1 MTDMSEIT
9 AEGVTQLRLAA
20 EQDDV
25 QAMSSLAK
33 CYWHGTGV
41 RQDKEIAIAWWQRAA
56 AQGDSSAQ
64 FTLALCKL
72 NGDGFGKDEHWAIRE
87 IATLA
92 DAGNKEAL
100 EWQAG
105 TRAKAEGHNLE
116 AQYLW
121 LMSIPALVKWDWDVS
136 EADHDM
142 AKTWL
147 ERAVAQSDAGAK
159 LVLSSCYGGNTWEF
173 LGIPKDNKKEIELE
187 LEAAKLGNAEAQAYI
202 GASYMYGDNVIK
214 DADKGYGFLRLGIAK
229 LGGTAKDRKDL
240 CVEYVASVEEIG
252 SYLGSYFEGWPLR
265 SGMESIEFCPDEDDG
280 REKVVEEETPFWKC
294 GNVAFWAKYIN
305 DYDYQKILNIEEA
318 ARGTNTYAELLRF
331 NLERWS
337 TIAEIDE
344 FRRIF
349 YWMNGS
355 KEPLSLM
362 LDGLDVWQLINN
374 ISKKPYYDHEYEYD
388 RWGFENYKTG
398 QFSVFVDQWMQRNKT
413 MLAETYPLFTDGAW
427 NELGTTLNGEFN
439 RLRVV
444 MNVILR
450 SSLVKTFGSY
460 EKHIAML
467 APLIENKFAVY
478 EDYKAYVDTLPSDKN
493 DEFYQR
499 LREKLGFVT
508 EEGYRRSFA

>member
-20 EQDDV
+20 EQGDV

-64 FTLALCKL
+64 FTLALRKL

-100 EWQAG
+100 EWQAE

-147 ERAVAQSDAGAK
+147 ERAVAQNDAGAK
-159 LVLSSCYGGNTWEF
+159 HILSSCYGGYTWEF
-173 LGIPKDNKKEIELE
+173 LGIQKDSKKEIELE
-187 LEAAKLGNAEAQAYI
+187 LEAAELGNAEAQAYA
-202 GASYMYGDNVIK
+202 GADYIHGDGVEK
-214 DADKGYGFLRLGIAK
+214 DKDKGYGWLRLGISNIGNDSEK
-229 LGGTAKDRKDL
+229 IRSL
-240 CVEYVASVEEIG
+240 CLQDFIGDGELNDYLKYV
-252 SYLGSYFEGWPLR
+252 YFEGWPMR
-265 SGMESIEFCPDEDDG
+265 GGIKAIEAEEFEEDYGRVISDEA
-280 REKVVEEETPFWKC
+280 PFWKC
-294 GNVAFWAKYIN
+294 GNVAFWTRYIN
-305 DYDYQKILNIEEA
+305 EHDYS
-318 ARGTNTYAELLRF
+318 GTLELGHAIGQSKADSELLRF
-331 NLERWS
+331 HLDRWF

-349 YWMNGS
+349 YWMNGA
-355 KEPLSLM
+355 ETPLAETLEGLSVWKLISQM
-362 LDGLDVWQLINN
+362 CLDIDSTYGDFGNECFIAGTVATL
-374 ISKKPYYDHEYEYD
+374 
-388 RWGFENYKTG
+388 
-398 QFSVFVDQWMQRNKT
+398 VDQWVRKNKSA
-413 MLAETYPLFTDGAW
+413 LAEIYPLFINDVW
-427 NELGTTLNGEFN
+427 DELGTTFYGGVN
-439 RLRVV
+439 RLRVM
-444 MNVILR
+444 MNTLLR